1 MRKKTAALLA
11 LLLVLSLALGGC
23 LVRLDGKPRSDPQS
37 DQQSVSQSDQQ
48 SVPQS
53 DPQSD
58 RESGT
63 QSETQSEA
71 QGETQP
77 GDMPRF
83 SRIEYRRPDM
93 AAFRA
98 LYETLIAD
106 LEADRLSTRE
116 GVTRLQEAYD
126 AYNDFYTMSTVAEL
140 RYHHDIT
147 DSRMA
152 EEYDWCLEQEAQ
164 VDQLFERL
172 CSASANCGN
181 AEALDE
187 EFWGGWVVEA
197 YRGQQSAT
205 LDEAYLD
212 LVRRENALLTEYHR
226 ATADPTVLWQGRE
239 QSYLSLEQDDS
250 ISLEDW
256 EEIQALYYDKY
267 APILGELYIR
277 LVGVRQELAAYLEL
291 DSYEDYVYY
300 ADYERD
306 FSPQQ
311 AETLLEQIR
320 TELGPLYKELDL
332 NRRWAE
338 LEYTE
343 LNEAE
348 NLEAL
353 HTAVRKMGGKAFR
366 ACKDMERY
374 ELYDIEISGKKADL
388 SYQCYLY
395 SYDNPFVF
403 VKTQG
408 YSDDILNFGH
418 EFGHF
423 VDAWYNHDAT
433 SSHDLAE
440 VFSQGMEYLLLSRV
454 PEDYRAELTE
464 YKLLDTVNTFTQ
476 QGSFAAF
483 EHEVYARPAAEW
495 TPEALNRL
503 SLELARDYGYLDP
516 EREDYYAKSW
526 IDVSHFFETPFY
538 VVSYCVSNC
547 AAFELY
553 EKECAKAD
561 AGLECWSRM
570 LPREHDSFLQTVTE
584 QGGLSDPFAPG
595 RMREVAALLREKLKE
610 NP

>member
-23 LVRLDGKPRSDPQS
+23 LVRLDGRPR
-37 DQQSVSQSDQQ
+37 SDQQ

-63 QSETQSEA
+63 QSETQSD
-71 QGETQP
+71 TQP
-77 GDMPRF
+77 GDMPPF

-93 AAFRA
+93 AAFSE

-116 GVTRLQEAYD
+116 GVSRLQEAYD

-239 QSYLSLEQDDS
+239 QSYLSLQQDDS

-433 SSHDLAE
+433 YSHDLAE

-464 YKLLDTVNTFTQ
+464 YKLLDTVDTFTQ

-483 EHEVYARPAAEW
+483 EHAVYARPAAEW